1 MMIFFFLMVFL
12 CLWNLNFP
20 NLSSSIRTKRCAF
33 FSPNYKY
40 IPKSSHFTRSLK
52 SLVLG
57 FTLYLTLMPQ
67 NKQKSYF
74 KIFESPCSMPF
85 RSSAWLESAFFLF
98 CKSNYTFISP
108 RNEAPLYTNA
118 KSQTNV
124 LHVELR
130 QQQPT
135 KPRSLK
141 PHSISSG
148 TVCPRTNMQTVR
160 TDCKYNL
167 E

>member
-1 MMIFFFLMVFL
+1 MVDDDFFFLMVFL
-12 CLWNLNFP
+12 RLWNLNFP
-20 NLSSSIRTKRCAF
+20 NLSSSIRTKRCVF

-98 CKSNYTFISP
+98 CKGNYTFISP

-118 KSQTNV
+118 KSQKKMFCMLSLGSSILPNPGLSNHTPFHQVQSV
-124 LHVELR
+124 L
-130 QQQPT
+130 
-135 KPRSLK
+135 
-141 PHSISSG
+141 
-148 TVCPRTNMQTVR
+148 TVCMFVP
-160 TDCKYNL
+160 
-167 E
+167 